1 MTWRTVVIENKAKL
15 SYKNDYLI
23 VRGEKIKTIHLS
35 EISTIIIDNTAVT
48 LTSYLVSE
56 LLDRK
61 IKLVFC
67 DHQRNP
73 QGEVLPYYGCHN
85 SSKKIQEQLNWD
97 SQYSGIIWTRIIYEK
112 IMNQANLLKEI
123 ESDRYKL
130 LYNYLDQLTILDE
143 TNREGHSAKI
153 YFNTLFGMD
162 FSREQDNDINI
173 MLNYGYSILLS
184 QFNKEI
190 VANGCLTQLG
200 IKHKNEFNPF
210 NLSSDLM
217 EPFRPIVDRLVYE
230 LREHTFNGNTKLKL
244 LQLLNKKVVIN
255 DSSQYLPNAI
265 SIYVKSVIEA
275 LKNKDMNLIKF
286 VEYEL

>member
-48 LTSYLVSE
+48 LTSYLISE

>member
-97 SQYSGIIWTRIIYEK
+97 SQYAGIIWTRIIYEK

-217 EPFRPIVDRLVYE
+217 EPFRPIVDKLVYE
-230 LREHTFNGNTKLKL
+230 LREHTFNGNTKLQL

-255 DSSQYLPNAI
+255 DSTQYLPNAI

>member
-97 SQYSGIIWTRIIYEK
+97 SQYAGIIWTRIIYEK

-217 EPFRPIVDRLVYE
+217 EPFRPIVDKLVYE
-230 LREHTFNGNTKLKL
+230 LREHTFNGNTKLQL

>member
-97 SQYSGIIWTRIIYEK
+97 SQYAGIIWTRIIYEK

-230 LREHTFNGNTKLKL
+230 LREHTFNGNTKLQL

>member
-48 LTSYLVSE
+48 LTSYLISE

-97 SQYSGIIWTRIIYEK
+97 SQYAGIIWTRIIYEK

-190 VANGCLTQLG
+190 VSNGCLTQLG

-230 LREHTFNGNTKLKL
+230 LREHTFNGNTKLQL

>member
-230 LREHTFNGNTKLKL
+230 LREHTFNGNTKLQL

>member
-97 SQYSGIIWTRIIYEK
+97 CQYAGIIWTRIIYEK

-190 VANGCLTQLG
+190 IANGCLTQLG

-217 EPFRPIVDRLVYE
+217 EPFRPIVDKLVYE
-230 LREHTFNGNTKLKL
+230 LREHTFNGNTKLQL

>member
-48 LTSYLVSE
+48 LTSYLISE

-230 LREHTFNGNTKLKL
+230 LREHTFNGNTKLQL

>member
-1 MTWRTVVIENKAKL
+1 MTWRTIVIENKAKL

-97 SQYSGIIWTRIIYEK
+97 SQYAGIIWTRIIYEK

-190 VANGCLTQLG
+190 VSNGCLTQLG

-230 LREHTFNGNTKLKL
+230 LREHTFNGNTKLQL

>member
-97 SQYSGIIWTRIIYEK
+97 SQYAGIIWTRIIYEK

-190 VANGCLTQLG
+190 VSNGCLTQLG

-230 LREHTFNGNTKLKL
+230 LREHTFNGNTKLQL

>member
-1 MTWRTVVIENKAKL
+1 
-15 SYKNDYLI
+15 
-23 VRGEKIKTIHLS
+23 
-35 EISTIIIDNTAVT
+35 
-48 LTSYLVSE
+48 
-56 LLDRK
+56 
-61 IKLVFC
+61 
-67 DHQRNP
+67 
-73 QGEVLPYYGCHN
+73 
-85 SSKKIQEQLNWD
+85 
-97 SQYSGIIWTRIIYEK
+97 
-112 IMNQANLLKEI
+112 MNQANLLKEI

-230 LREHTFNGNTKLKL
+230 LREHTFNGNTKLQL

>member
-48 LTSYLVSE
+48 LTSYLISE

-143 TNREGHSAKI
+143 TNREGYSAKI

-190 VANGCLTQLG
+190 AANGCLTQLG

>member
-48 LTSYLVSE
+48 LTSYLISE

-190 VANGCLTQLG
+190 AANGCLTQLG

-230 LREHTFNGNTKLKL
+230 LREHTFNGNTKLQL

>member
-97 SQYSGIIWTRIIYEK
+97 SQYAGIIWTRIIYEK

-190 VANGCLTQLG
+190 AANGCLTQLG

-230 LREHTFNGNTKLKL
+230 LREHTFNGNTKLQL

>member
-1 MTWRTVVIENKAKL
+1 
-15 SYKNDYLI
+15 
-23 VRGEKIKTIHLS
+23 
-35 EISTIIIDNTAVT
+35 
-48 LTSYLVSE
+48 
-56 LLDRK
+56 
-61 IKLVFC
+61 
-67 DHQRNP
+67 
-73 QGEVLPYYGCHN
+73 
-85 SSKKIQEQLNWD
+85 
-97 SQYSGIIWTRIIYEK
+97 
-112 IMNQANLLKEI
+112 
-123 ESDRYKL
+123 
-130 LYNYLDQLTILDE
+130 
-143 TNREGHSAKI
+143 
-153 YFNTLFGMD
+153 
-162 FSREQDNDINI
+162 

-200 IKHKNEFNPF
+200 IKHNNEFNPF

-217 EPFRPIVDRLVYE
+217 EPFRPIVDKLVYE
-230 LREHTFNGNTKLKL
+230 LREHTFNGNTKLQL